1 VTLSLPLRN
10 RLAQLILDAFD
21 DDEARGMLEALARFC
36 AGGGERLEA
45 GDRARL
51 QALGWFRAED
61 HGQIRLLGAHVA
73 EAPGLCRR
81 VGAAAAMLEGGAPA
95 DGLTLA
101 GLLERAARLADH
113 GLYFE
118 LHELLEP
125 VWLRAEGKERT
136 ALQGLIQV
144 AVAYHHAQNDNPA
157 GAESLLTEGVAKL
170 RVSAPAL
177 PFSIETWVAALDGE
191 LARLRAG
198 CPLGSSCP
206 WPRPAESPWRS
217 G

>member
-1 VTLSLPLRN
+1 
-10 RLAQLILDAFD
+10 
-21 DDEARGMLEALARFC
+21 
-36 AGGGERLEA
+36 GGGP
-45 GDRARL
+45 
-51 QALGWFRAED
+51 
-61 HGQIRLLGAHVA
+61 
-73 EAPGLCRR
+73 PG
-81 VGAAAAMLEGGAPA
+81 GGLPS
-95 DGLTLA
+95 A
-101 GLLERAARLADH
+101 GLLGRAAPLADH
-113 GLYFE
+113 ALYFE

-157 GAESLLTEGVAKL
+157 GAESLLVEGLAKL
-170 RVSAPAL
+170 RVAAPAL
-177 PFSIETWVAALDGE
+177 PFSIETWVDALDGE

-198 CPLGSSCP
+198 GRPASPCR